1 MKKIMM
7 LLTMAAMTI
16 SALADEGMW
25 IPMLLGRNE
34 ADMQK
39 AGMRITAKDIYDINN
54 ACLKDAI
61 LLFNQGCTGEYVS
74 SEGLFLTNHHC
85 GYSYITMHSTVEH
98 DYLTNGFWA
107 MSRDQE
113 IPCPGLT
120 ATRLVRME
128 DVTAQVLEGITNDTP
143 EGDRAVAIEK
153 NIKRITERAV
163 EGTHYKAII
172 KPFYYG
178 NQYFMYINE
187 VFTDVRLV
195 GAPPSNIGKFGGDTD
210 NWMWPR
216 HTGDFSM
223 FRVYAG
229 ADNKPA
235 NYSKDNRPYK
245 PLKFLEISLDGV
257 EEGDFTFVFGYPGT
271 TQRYVTSDA
280 VELAANIENPIRI
293 NLRTIRLK
301 HYNNAMN
308 QSPAQRLKYASKVAS
323 IANGWKKWQGETL
336 GINRLK
342 GVEQKREFESRYQEW
357 AKDKPM
363 YYNVLPQLHEAYDR
377 LRPIEVVLTY
387 FSEAVRASDLMLRAQ
402 AYRQLAQEDDEVS
415 VVGTVNKLKEAN
427 DKYFKDFEQ
436 HTVVDR
442 AIFVET
448 MLYMWQAGY
457 APYLNTKTG
466 DRASVQKQLEKI
478 YDESL
483 LNNEKKLRSFLDGY
497 TIKQGKKL
505 MNDPAVALFDQAYTL
520 AYDPQNLA
528 TYRRA
533 YADIQRLMRTYV
545 KGMMEMQPDVNFF
558 PDANL
563 TLRVAYGHVEGF
575 RPRDGV
581 YYKPYSTL
589 EGIMQK
595 ENPDIYDY
603 VVEPRLKELYALRD
617 YGRYGI
623 TTTTVD
629 STVIENGNEI
639 ITNYTT
645 HTTKTM
651 PVGFIATNHTTGGNS
666 GSPVLNAD
674 GRLIGL
680 NFDRVWEGTMSDL
693 LFDPD
698 YCRNICLDIR
708 YCLFII
714 DKFAG
719 AGHLVDEMTLVSSK

>member
-1 MKKIMM
+1 MKKFFTCIIMSA
-7 LLTMAAMTI
+7 LAF

-34 ADMQK
+34 ADMKK
-39 AGMRITAKDIYDINN
+39 AGMRISAKDIYDINH

-74 SEGLFLTNHHC
+74 DEGLFLTNHHC
-85 GYSYITMHSTVEH
+85 GYSYITSHSTVEH

-107 MSRDQE
+107 MSRSE
-113 IPCPGLT
+113 ELPCPGLT

-128 DVTAQVLEGITNDTP
+128 DVTDRVLEGVSPQTSENERAAIIESNIQKIT
-143 EGDRAVAIEK
+143 AK
-153 NIKRITERAV
+153 AV

-178 NQYFMYINE
+178 NQYFMYVNE

-223 FRVYAG
+223 FRVYADK
-229 ADNKPA
+229 DNKPA
-235 NYSKDNRPYK
+235 PYSADNKPYK
-245 PLKFLEISLDGV
+245 PLKHLEISLKGV
-257 EEGDFTFVFGYPGT
+257 KEGDFTFVFGYPGT

-293 NLRTIRLK
+293 DLRTIRLK

-308 QSPAQRLKYASKVAS
+308 QSPAQRLKYASRVAS
-323 IANGWKKWQGETL
+323 IANGWKKWQGETQ

-342 GVEQKREFESRYQEW
+342 GVEKKKDFEQNFQQWANNKPQYRE
-357 AKDKPM
+357 
-363 YYNVLPQLHEAYDR
+363 VLPQMHKAYEQ
-377 LRPIEVVLTY
+377 LRPIEVELTY
-387 FSEAVRASDLMLRAQ
+387 FSEAVRASDFMGRALN
-402 AYRQLAQEDDEVS
+402 YRNL
-415 VVGTVNKLKEAN
+415 VNAN
-427 DKYFKDFEQ
+427 DDKIAEMVEKLTQANEKYFSDFDQ

-442 AIFVET
+442 AIFIET
-448 MLYMWQAGY
+448 FIYMWKAGY
-457 APYLNTKTG
+457 APYLG
-466 DRASVQKQLEKI
+466 EAAISVDAVEAKLGKI
-478 YDESL
+478 YDGSM
-483 LNNEKKLRSFLDGY
+483 LNNKEKLQKFLNGYNSGKAKKLA
-497 TIKQGKKL
+497 
-505 MNDPAVALFDQAYTL
+505 NDPALKLYDQAYTL
-520 AYDPQNLA
+520 AYDPEKLVI
-528 TYRRA
+528 YRRA
-533 YADIQRLMRTYV
+533 YADIQRLMRSYV
-545 KGMMEMQPDVNFF
+545 KGMMEMQPEVNFF

-589 EGIMQK
+589 QGIMEK

-603 VVEPRLKELYALRD
+603 VVEPKLKQLYDSKD
-617 YGRYGI
+617 YGRYGFI
-623 TTTTVD
+623 D
-629 STVIENGNEI
+629 SSRPDASPE
-639 ITNYTT
+639 
-645 HTTKTM
+645 M

-666 GSPVLNAD
+666 GSPVLDAD

-680 NFDRVWEGTMSDL
+680 NFDRCWEGTMSDL

-719 AGHLVDEMTLVSSK
+719 AKHLVDEMTLVN

>member
-7 LLTMAAMTI
+7 LLAMAAMTI

-427 DKYFKDFEQ
+427 DKYFKDFDQ

-698 YCRNICLDIR
+698 YCRNITLDIR

>member
-1 MKKIMM
+1 MKKILS
-7 LLTMAAMTI
+7 LLLLAVI
-16 SALADEGMW
+16 SLNVFADEGMW

-39 AGMRITAKDIYDINN
+39 AGMRISAKDIYDINN

-61 LLFNQGCTGEYVS
+61 ILFNQGCTGEYVS

-85 GYSYITMHSTVEH
+85 GYSYITSHSTVEH

-107 MSRDQE
+107 MNRNDE
-113 IPCPGLT
+113 LPCPGLT

-128 DVTAQVLEGITNDTP
+128 DVTSQVMEGISTETS
-143 EGDRAVAIEK
+143 EGERAAIIEN
-153 NIKRITERAV
+153 NIKKITSRAV

-223 FRVYAG
+223 FRVYADN
-229 ADNKPA
+229 DNKPA
-235 NYSKDNRPYK
+235 NYSKNNRPYR
-245 PLKFLEISLDGV
+245 PLKHLEISLAGV
-257 EEGDFTFVFGYPGT
+257 KEGDFTFVFGYPGT

-280 VELAANIENPIRI
+280 VDLAANVENPIRI
-293 NLRTIRLK
+293 DLRTIRLK

-323 IANGWKKWQGETL
+323 IANGWKKWQGESQ
-336 GINRLK
+336 GIARLK
-342 GVEQKREFESRYQEW
+342 GVEKKREYEQRYQQW
-357 AKDKPM
+357 ANDKPQ
-363 YYNVLPQLHEAYDR
+363 YYNILPQLHEAYAK
-377 LRPIEVVLTY
+377 LKPIEVELTY
-387 FSEAVRASDLMLRAQ
+387 FSEAVRASDFMARAQ
-402 AYRQLAQEDDEVS
+402 SYRFLANEDDDVTIVAE
-415 VVGTVNKLKEAN
+415 VNKLKEAN
-427 DKYFKDFEQ
+427 SKYFADFDL
-436 HTVVDR
+436 HSPVDK
-442 AIFVET
+442 AIFTET
-448 MLYMWQAGY
+448 FLYMWKAGF
-457 APYLNTKTG
+457 APYLADESTPSNLVEEK
-466 DRASVQKQLEKI
+466 LNKI
-478 YDESL
+478 YNTSI
-483 LNNEKKLRSFLDGY
+483 LNNEKKLQKFLDSY
-497 TIKQGKKL
+497 TSKKAKQLK
-505 MNDPAVALFDQAYTL
+505 NDPALQLFDQAYTL
-520 AYDPQNLA
+520 AYDAQKLA
-528 TYRRA
+528 NYRRA
-533 YADIQRLMRTYV
+533 YSDIQRLMRSYV
-545 KGMMEMQPDVNFF
+545 KGMMEMEPEVNFF

-589 EGIMQK
+589 QGIMEK

-603 VVEPRLKELYALRD
+603 VVEPRLKELYALKD
-617 YGRYGI
+617 YGPYGI
-623 TTTTVD
+623 SEVVNDTTITT
-629 STVIENGNEI
+629 NGNDTLI
-639 ITNYTT
+639 SVKT
-645 HTTKTM
+645 HTKHQM

-674 GRLIGL
+674 GRFIGL
-680 NFDRVWEGTMSDL
+680 NFDRCWEGTMSDL

-719 AGHLVDEMTLVSSK
+719 AKHLVDEMTIVDK

>member
-1 MKKIMM
+1 MF
-7 LLTMAAMTI
+7 LSLAALTF

-39 AGMRITAKDIYDINN
+39 AGMRITAKDIYDINK

-74 SEGLFLTNHHC
+74 GEGLFLTNHHC

-128 DVTAQVLEGITNDTP
+128 DVTAQVLDGVGPETSEG
-143 EGDRAVAIEK
+143 ERATIVER

-235 NYSKDNRPYK
+235 SYSKDNRPYK

-257 EEGDFTFVFGYPGT
+257 NEGDFTFVFGYPGT

-293 NLRTIRLK
+293 DLRTIRLK
-301 HYNNAMN
+301 HYNHAMN

-323 IANGWKKWQGETL
+323 IANGWKKWQGETQ

-357 AKDKPM
+357 AKDKPQ
-363 YYNVLPQLHEAYDR
+363 YYNVLPQMHEAYDR
-377 LRPIEVVLTY
+377 LRPIEVELTY
-387 FSEAVRASDLMLRAQ
+387 YSEAVRASDLMQRAQ

-415 VVGTVNKLKEAN
+415 AVGAVNKLKEAN

-483 LNNEKKLRSFLDGY
+483 LNNEKKLRSFLDSY
-497 TIKQGKKL
+497 TVKSGKKL
-505 MNDPAVALFDQAYTL
+505 MKDPAVALFDQAYTL
-520 AYDPQNLA
+520 AYDPQKLA

-603 VVEPRLKELYALRD
+603 VVEPKLKELYALRD

-629 STVIENGNEI
+629 STVIENGNET

-645 HTTKTM
+645 HTSKTM

-698 YCRNICLDIR
+698 YCRNITLDIR

>member
-7 LLTMAAMTI
+7 LLAMAAMTI

-178 NQYFMYINE
+178 NQYFMYVNE

-257 EEGDFTFVFGYPGT
+257 KEGDFTFVFGYPGT

-293 NLRTIRLK
+293 DLRTIRLK

-308 QSPAQRLKYASKVAS
+308 QSLAQCLKYASKVAS

-363 YYNVLPQLHEAYDR
+363 YYNVLPQMHEAYDR

-698 YCRNICLDIR
+698 YCRNITLDIR

>member
-7 LLTMAAMTI
+7 LLLTAAMTF

-39 AGMRITAKDIYDINN
+39 AGMRISAKDIYDINN

-74 SEGLFLTNHHC
+74 DEGLFLTNHHC
-85 GYSYITMHSTVEH
+85 GYSYIVSHSTVEH

-107 MSRDQE
+107 MSRSE
-113 IPCPGLT
+113 ELPCPGLT

-128 DVTAQVLEGITNDTP
+128 DVTNQVLEGVAATTTDA
-143 EGDRAVAIEK
+143 DRDKIVEN
-153 NIKRITERAV
+153 NIKKICAHAV

-178 NQYFMYINE
+178 NQYFMYVNE
-187 VFTDVRLV
+187 VFIDVRLV

-223 FRVYAG
+223 FRVYADK
-229 ADNKPA
+229 DNKPA
-235 NYSKDNRPYK
+235 PYSADNRPYK
-245 PLKFLEISLDGV
+245 PLKHLDISLKGV
-257 EEGDFTFVFGYPGT
+257 KEGDFTFVFGYPGT

-280 VELAANIENPIRI
+280 VDLAANVENPIRI
-293 NLRTIRLK
+293 DLRTIRLR

-308 QSPAQRLKYASKVAS
+308 QSPAQRLKYASRVAS
-323 IANGWKKWQGETL
+323 IANGWKKWQGESQ
-336 GINRLK
+336 GIERLN
-342 GVEQKREFESRYQEW
+342 GVEQKGIFETQFQQW
-357 AKDKPM
+357 AANKPQ
-363 YYNVLPQLHEAYDR
+363 YYNVLAKLHEAYQAMK
-377 LRPIEVVLTY
+377 PIEVELVY
-387 FSEAVRASDLMLRAQ
+387 FSEAVRASDFMNRTAAMWNLMQ
-402 AYRQLAQEDDEVS
+402 QDDAEV
-415 VVGTVNKLKEAN
+415 VAAAVKKQIAAN
-427 DKYFKDFEQ
+427 DKYFKDFNQ
-436 HTVVDR
+436 HTIVDR

-448 MLYMWQAGY
+448 MAYMWKAGY
-457 APYLNTKTG
+457 APYLACTTQTEAEAKLG
-466 DRASVQKQLEKI
+466 QI
-478 YDESL
+478 YDKSV
-483 LNNEKKLRSFLDGY
+483 LNDYVKLQSILNKFSDKN
-497 TIKQGKKL
+497 IKKL
-505 MNDPAVALFDQAYTL
+505 MNDPAIKLYDEAYSV
-520 AYDPQNLA
+520 AYDVQKKS
-528 TYRRA
+528 TYKKLQQE
-533 YADIQRLMRTYV
+533 IQRLMRIYV
-545 KGMMEMQPDVNFF
+545 KGMMEMQPEVNFF

-563 TLRVAYGHVEGF
+563 TLRVAYGHVAGF
-575 RPRDGV
+575 RPQDGV

-589 EGIMQK
+589 QGIMEK

-603 VVEPRLKELYALRD
+603 VVEPRLKELYNIKD
-617 YGRYGI
+617 YGPYG
-623 TTTTVD
+623 TPD
-629 STVIENGNEI
+629 GQ
-639 ITNYTT
+639 
-645 HTTKTM
+645 M

-674 GRLIGL
+674 GQLIGI
-680 NFDRVWEGTMSDL
+680 NFDRCWEGTMSDL

-698 YCRNICLDIR
+698 YCRNISLDIR

-719 AGHLVDEMTLVSSK
+719 AKHLVDEMTLK